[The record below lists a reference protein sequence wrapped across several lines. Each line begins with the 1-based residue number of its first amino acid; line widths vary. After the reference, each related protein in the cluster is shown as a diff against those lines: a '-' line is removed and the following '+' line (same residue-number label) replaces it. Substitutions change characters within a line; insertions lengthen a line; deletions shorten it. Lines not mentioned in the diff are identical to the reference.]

1 MVEIRI
7 AWKIEKS
14 HGHGLWHPVG
24 CRESFLEE
32 IKALCA
38 EYGEGTHW
46 LEERKAEQMNDNH
59 G

>member
-1 MVEIRI
+1 MIEIRI

-32 IKALCA
+32 INALCA

-46 LEERKAEQMNDNH
+46 LEEREAE
-59 G
+59 